1 MKGSYTYIYFNAAPA
16 HKLLGGGRFMSF
28 GLEVGIFAAY
38 AAGLFLIYILGKL
51 LIVPLKWAG
60 RLALNSLIG
69 GVLILLVNAVGGYW
83 GIFLPLNLLTAV
95 IAGVLGIPGVL
106 FLLLFFNL

>member
-1 MKGSYTYIYFNAAPA
+1 
-16 HKLLGGGRFMSF
+16 MSF

-38 AAGLFLIYILGKL
+38 AAGLFLVYLLGKL

-60 RLALNSLIG
+60 HLVLNSLIG
-69 GVLILLVNAVGGYW
+69 GALILLMNVVGGNW
-83 GIFLPLNLLTAV
+83 GVFLPLNPLTAV

-106 FLLLFFNL
+106 CLLLFFNL

>member
-1 MKGSYTYIYFNAAPA
+1 
-16 HKLLGGGRFMSF
+16 MSF

-60 RLALNSLIG
+60 RLAINSLLG
-69 GVLILLVNAVGGYW
+69 GVLILVINAVCGGW
-83 GIFLPLNLLTAV
+83 GIFLPLNPLTAV
-95 IAGVLGIPGVL
+95 ITGVLGLPGVL
-106 FLLLFFNL
+106 CLLLFFNL

>member
-1 MKGSYTYIYFNAAPA
+1 
-16 HKLLGGGRFMSF
+16 MSF

-69 GVLILLVNAVGGYW
+69 GALILLINAVEEIGG
-83 GIFLPLNLLTAV
+83 
-95 IAGVLGIPGVL
+95 
-106 FLLLFFNL
+106 FFCR